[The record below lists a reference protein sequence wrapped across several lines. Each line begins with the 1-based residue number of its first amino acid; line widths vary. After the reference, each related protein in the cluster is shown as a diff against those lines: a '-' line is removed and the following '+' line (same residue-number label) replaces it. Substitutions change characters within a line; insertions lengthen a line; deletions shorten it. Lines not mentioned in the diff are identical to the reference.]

1 MPPTRNP
8 FRRPSLRQRNRL
20 AALAARDDGSS
31 LIEFS
36 VTLPLLF
43 SLIFC
48 FMEMCLAFYSYNL
61 ISEAA
66 REGTRYAMFRGTS
79 CTTSGGSSCTVTAT
93 QVNNFVTALP
103 WPNSAAGTIS
113 AVTTYAAAGSSTF
126 TAGGSKTTGSS
137 VKVQV
142 TYVFPIHMPF
152 VPNHGLTMVST
163 SQATIID

>member
-1 MPPTRNP
+1 MSP
-8 FRRPSLRQRNRL
+8 RRSPSPRLRNRL
-20 AALAARDDGSS
+20 AALATRNDGSTI
-31 LIEFS
+31 IEFA

-48 FMEMCLAFYSYNL
+48 FMEMCLALYSYNL

-66 REGTRYAMFRGTS
+66 REGTRYAMFRGASCSTS
-79 CTTSGGSSCTVTAT
+79 DGSSCTVTAT
-93 QVNNFVTALP
+93 QVNSYVTALP
-103 WPNSAAGTIS
+103 WPNSAAGTLS

-126 TAGGSKTTGSS
+126 TAGGSKATGSL

-152 VPNHGLTMVST
+152 VPNHSLTMVST
-163 SQATIID
+163 SVATIVD

>member
-1 MPPTRNP
+1 MPPTRP
-8 FRRPSLRQRNRL
+8 PSRCLRKLPTR
-20 AALAARDDGSS
+20 LAARDDGST

-48 FMEMCLAFYSYNL
+48 FMEMCLAFYSHNL

-66 REGTRYAMFRGTS
+66 REGTRYAMFRGAS
-79 CTTSGGSSCTVTAT
+79 CTTSGGSSCAVTAT
-93 QVNNFVTALP
+93 QVNNYVTALP

-126 TAGGSKTTGSS
+126 TTGGSQTTGSL

-152 VPNHGLTMVST
+152 VPNHSLTMVST
-163 SQATIID
+163 SESTIID